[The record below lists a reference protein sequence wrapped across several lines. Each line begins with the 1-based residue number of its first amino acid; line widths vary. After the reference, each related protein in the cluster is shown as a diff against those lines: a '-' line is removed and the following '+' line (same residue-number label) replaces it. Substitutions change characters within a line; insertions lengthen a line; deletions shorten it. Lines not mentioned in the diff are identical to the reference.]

1 MVEVEP
7 NQHFATRK
15 LGHPERDL
23 GGSDGFGSRW
33 KPQRYIFGHIWPLN
47 TRSRRLCG
55 FRSPCAIWISKIP
68 LFFKKYSFY
77 CSTSTAGSYQSR
89 DPISKLSTV
98 PESSWSDVLCEIIFF
113 WKKTVI
119 TLNQK
124 LTYQHF
130 SNSNYQKTVREMRSR
145 TRKPRSRVGGGTSPS
160 HTKKRRLKVIS
171 FGKRRFKHP
180 RLS

>member
-1 MVEVEP
+1 MA
-7 NQHFATRK
+7 HGDRK
-15 LGHPERDL
+15 PH
-23 GGSDGFGSRW
+23 
-33 KPQRYIFGHIWPLN
+33 N
-47 TRSRRLCG
+47 RRLRVFRGQICPKIYRCG
-55 FRSPCAIWISKIP
+55 FHRDPNPSEPPKSRSGCP
-68 LFFKKYSFY
+68 SFLVAK
-77 CSTSTAGSYQSR
+77 CWFGSTSTTGSYQSR

-98 PESSWSDVLCEIIFF
+98 PERQWSEVLCEIFFF

-124 LTYQHF
+124 LTYQNF

>member
-1 MVEVEP
+1 VPFEPAKYRYLKKNIVIIAQLQRPAVTKVEIQSANLV
-7 NQHFATRK
+7 QFLKVHGLTFCVK
-15 LGHPERDL
+15 
-23 GGSDGFGSRW
+23 
-33 KPQRYIFGHIWPLN
+33 Y
-47 TRSRRLCG
+47 
-55 FRSPCAIWISKIP
+55 
-68 LFFKKYSFY
+68 FF
-77 CSTSTAGSYQSR
+77 
-89 DPISKLSTV
+89 L
-98 PESSWSDVLCEIIFF
+98 
-113 WKKTVI
+113 KKTVI

-130 SNSNYQKTVREMRSR
+130 SNSNYQKTVREMMSR